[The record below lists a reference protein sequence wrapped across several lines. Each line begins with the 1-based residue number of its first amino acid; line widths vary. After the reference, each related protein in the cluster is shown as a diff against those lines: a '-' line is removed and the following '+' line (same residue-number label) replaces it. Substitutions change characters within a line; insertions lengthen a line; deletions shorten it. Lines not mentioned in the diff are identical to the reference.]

1 VIIIEIISR
10 MMAVFIVAALGTLGA
25 GSLLGLETAVS
36 ISMAGLLAVA
46 KVTEDLA
53 REYLRDGKI
62 TRKEINNAF
71 SKFADS
77 VGDSHDHEHPVP
89 DDRCP
94 SRGSVKR
101 KPKKKQEEILIERK

>member
-1 VIIIEIISR
+1 
-10 MMAVFIVAALGTLGA
+10 MAVFLVAALGTLGA
-25 GSLLGLETAVS
+25 GSLLGLETAIS

-46 KVTEDLA
+46 RVTEDLA

-77 VGDSHDHEHPVP
+77 VGDSHDHDHPVS

-94 SRGSVKR
+94 TCGSVKK
-101 KPKKKQEEILIERK
+101 KPKKKKQEEEIIY